1 MLSESFNTAGGNTLP
16 AGWSRIAQQ
25 GSANWVVQN
34 FPVLSSGSGSYYLQ
48 LTDPDAGAPN
58 TVELRLP
65 AISTQGRSN
74 LKLSYYSR
82 WDGIEGRVGR
92 VQYSLDGGASW
103 TNIRT
108 TPYDNNKFPSP
119 LPAGLTQE
127 ILPLPAAAENQA
139 SVLIRFWFTDNNN
152 TGTMQWQLDDIVV
165 YADNDIGI
173 VDMLTPTRPAC
184 GFSYGAAEPIR
195 LRLRNHSNE
204 SITLQNLPI
213 NVVISGPT
221 SAVYTDVIF
230 TTPTVIAPS
239 TSVDVTLPTT
249 ANMQLDGTYTFII
262 EADLAGDGY
271 LANNVFTRSETQ
283 VIVLADNS
291 FHLEDFDGDQ
301 GGWQPRYPTATANV
315 WQWGA
320 LPEGFSGYSDGLLDI
335 DVSNGLAW
343 YTDLTTTS
351 ADADYYLEGP
361 IYDLR
366 LLNSSVSSTDQL
378 FVEFDYK
385 LNIAGATRLRL
396 QFSTDNGASWQ
407 NIETNN
413 ARPGFYR
420 GAPSDATSNGTYGF
434 GASGGVRR
442 TRSAWQRAAVPL
454 CGLRGNN
461 CVRFR
466 FWVVDDGGTLPLQF
480 AVDNFRV
487 SSREDEPDFA
497 IGNIVFPPTSGANIC
512 ELNSGT
518 ALRVQVYNNRCQ
530 TATNVPVVAELT
542 RPGGGHPDPD
552 RNGGQ
557 HPEHGLCGVR
567 LYHRDGQHRGAGL
580 WRCG

>member
-1 MLSESFNTAGGNTLP
+1 M
-16 AGWSRIAQQ
+16 
-25 GSANWVVQN
+25 
-34 FPVLSSGSGSYYLQ
+34 
-48 LTDPDAGAPN
+48 
-58 TVELRLP
+58 
-65 AISTQGRSN
+65 
-74 LKLSYYSR
+74 
-82 WDGIEGRVGR
+82 
-92 VQYSLDGGASW
+92 
-103 TNIRT
+103 
-108 TPYDNNKFPSP
+108 
-119 LPAGLTQE
+119 
-127 ILPLPAAAENQA
+127 
-139 SVLIRFWFTDNNN
+139 
-152 TGTMQWQLDDIVV
+152 
-165 YADNDIGI
+165 
-173 VDMLTPTRPAC
+173 
-184 GFSYGAAEPIR
+184 
-195 LRLRNHSNE
+195 
-204 SITLQNLPI
+204 
-213 NVVISGPT
+213 
-221 SAVYTDVIF
+221 
-230 TTPTVIAPS
+230 
-239 TSVDVTLPTT
+239 
-249 ANMQLDGTYTFII
+249 
-262 EADLAGDGY
+262 
-271 LANNVFTRSETQ
+271 
-283 VIVLADNS
+283 
-291 FHLEDFDGDQ
+291 
-301 GGWQPRYPTATANV
+301 

-320 LPEGFSGYSDGLLDI
+320 LPEGFAGYSDGLLDI